1 MIQRRY
7 ASFST
12 LVISPL
18 VQAKFTTGKGFGGS
32 NLKKIVQFQELVV
45 PISGSSAMISDDPVP
60 MCDRQ
65 SSLLVIQVGKIAL
78 LTCWFWYLIGVN
90 FCANS
95 MSAIAHL
102 SAARTD

>member
-7 ASFST
+7 SSFSA

-18 VQAKFTTGKGFGGS
+18 VQAKFATGKGFGGS
-32 NLKKIVQFQELVV
+32 NLNKIVQFQELVE
-45 PISGSSAMISDDPVP
+45 PISGSSAMILDDSAPI
-60 MCDRQ
+60 CAQQ
-65 SSLLVIQVGKIAL
+65 SSPLVIQVGKIAL
-78 LTCWFWYLIGVN
+78 LTCWFWCSIGAN

-95 MSAIAHL
+95 ISAIAHL

>member
-7 ASFST
+7 SSFSA

-18 VQAKFTTGKGFGGS
+18 VQVKFATGKGFGGS
-32 NLKKIVQFQELVV
+32 NFNKIGHFQQLVV
-45 PISGSSAMISDDPVP
+45 PIGGSTMTSDDTASS
-60 MCDRQ
+60 CDIH
-65 SSLLVIQVGKIAL
+65 SSPLVIQVGKIAL
-78 LTCWFWYLIGVN
+78 LACWFWCLMGAN

-95 MSAIAHL
+95 ISTIAHL